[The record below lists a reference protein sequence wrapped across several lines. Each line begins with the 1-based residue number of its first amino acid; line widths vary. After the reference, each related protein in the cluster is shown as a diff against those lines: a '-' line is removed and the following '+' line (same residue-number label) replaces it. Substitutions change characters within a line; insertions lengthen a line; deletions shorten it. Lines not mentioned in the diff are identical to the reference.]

1 MAINLTLK
9 KPAKASSSMAGFG
22 PQGAVDGSG
31 LNMVNQ
37 SRWVSGG
44 QDPGEWLE
52 VDLLYYCS
60 ISSFTILNGNNTGAD
75 IQNLVRN
82 VDVQIQQ
89 DGDWHSV
96 AQIRDNTKPQID
108 VIMNNPVITS
118 KVRLFFPIGEAQ
130 FRIFEFMA
138 YGEQSNYKRADRY
151 PQKNKFSVKKFDAEK
166 YVGGGTLW
174 EYDLYLKPN
183 TKYTFST
190 NAPYIEKGYANVYA
204 DGVSTGSAGVKDG
217 QPRTVTTNSEGKTR
231 LFVRNEN
238 TTDPSDATQKI
249 LSGEYWIQIEEGE
262 TATPYE
268 AYRLDHKPAVL
279 YPLDNLIKPFTSG
292 AWSLLDET
300 ITKVLGDY
308 KMQTSA
314 VSGINAI
321 NVPVKN
327 ATQYTFSVLN
337 PGSAIYFIDSY
348 DANGANLSRH
358 TDPAGNRNELLTFT
372 THSKASYV
380 RIILRNSGSTGKMDT
395 WENPKLQLGSMKTP
409 FAPYKEGN
417 KPAKLYPGRNQL
429 TFDQTKWTLRN
440 GTTYAKFEGDR
451 ITYDGNADY
460 AGVQIMLDDKKFVGR
475 TVTFGGDHHPDAN
488 VLFFYKKADGSGA
501 YIGLASYESYRTIT
515 IPGDAS
521 ECRFYTQNN
530 PGTRGEFWCENI
542 FVNIGTDPV
551 FEPYKEQNKPAKKY
565 LKNFIKPLDTW
576 AVGTAPVTTV
586 NFLERT
592 PDRVTVELNSN
603 SQYGALLMPIDMNE
617 LKPLLGQTVTLSA
630 KAIERFGY
638 NTTVA
643 LRFYGGASGNLDMVL
658 SSNLT
663 TTKTLPTDATQAF
676 IKIQNA
682 GTGYAKIMVD
692 QLQLEIGSDRSEYSR
707 YGFKSKPLLK

>member
-1 MAINLTLK
+1 MAKNLTYR
-9 KPAKASSSMAGFG
+9 KPAKASSSMASFG
-22 PQGAVDGSG
+22 PQGAVDGAIDVLS
-31 LNMVNQ
+31 NQ
-37 SRWVSGG
+37 SRWVSNG

-60 ISSFTILNGNNTGAD
+60 VSSFSIFNGNNTGTD
-75 IQNLVRN
+75 IQNLVSN
-82 VDVQIQQ
+82 MDVQIQQ
-89 DGDWHSV
+89 DGDWHTV
-96 AQIRDNTKPQID
+96 AQIRGNTKSQID

-130 FRIFEFMA
+130 FRIFEFIA

-166 YVGGGTLW
+166 YIGGGTLW

-190 NAPYIEKGYANVYA
+190 NAPYIDKGYANVYA
-204 DGVSTGSAGVKDG
+204 DGVSTGSAGVTVG

-238 TTDPSDATQKI
+238 TTDPSDATQKV
-249 LSGEYWIQIEEGE
+249 LSGEYWIQIEEG
-262 TATPYE
+262 TVATPYE
-268 AYRLDHKPAVL
+268 EYRLDHKPAIL
-279 YPLDNLIKPFTSG
+279 YPLENLIKPFT
-292 AWSLLDET
+292 AWSLVDEPT
-300 ITKVLGDY
+300 THIISDY
-308 KMQTSA
+308 KMQTSTVA
-314 VSGINAI
+314 GINSI

-348 DANGANLSRH
+348 DANGANLTRH

-380 RIILRNSGSTGKMDT
+380 RIIFRNSGATGKFDT
-395 WENPKLQLGSMKTP
+395 WENPKLQLGGIKTP
-409 FAPYKEGN
+409 FVPYKEGN

-429 TFDQTKWTLRN
+429 PFDPAQWTLRN
-440 GTTYAKFEGDR
+440 GTTSAVFEGNR

-515 IPGDAS
+515 IPSDAS

-530 PGTRGEFWCENI
+530 PGTKGEFWCENV
-542 FVNIGTDPV
+542 FVNMGTDPV
-551 FEPYKEQNKPAKKY
+551 FEPYKKGNKQAVKYPGKNLLKGSTPANVAVTKQSDYSFTIDTSSAFSFTAFENIKVLPNTKY
-565 LKNFIKPLDTW
+565 TLSYDKVATINDVGVGIETQTGTLITNASGPLPYTFDTGNNTVIRIRFW
-576 AVGTAPVTTV
+576 RVQATGAKILIENWQLEPGTA
-586 NFLERT
+586 
-592 PDRVTVELNSN
+592 
-603 SQYGALLMPIDMNE
+603 
-617 LKPLLGQTVTLSA
+617 
-630 KAIERFGY
+630 
-638 NTTVA
+638 
-643 LRFYGGASGNLDMVL
+643 
-658 SSNLT
+658 
-663 TTKTLPTDATQAF
+663 KTAF
-676 IKIQNA
+676 EKYKE
-682 GTGYAKIMVD
+682 T
-692 QLQLEIGSDRSEYSR
+692 
-707 YGFKSKPLLK
+707 SKPLLK